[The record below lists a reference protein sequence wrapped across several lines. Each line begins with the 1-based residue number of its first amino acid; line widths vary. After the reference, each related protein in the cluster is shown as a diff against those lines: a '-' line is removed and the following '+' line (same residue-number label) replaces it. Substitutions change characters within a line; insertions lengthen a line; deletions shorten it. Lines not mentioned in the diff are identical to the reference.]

1 MERDED
7 RAKSVFGNVQDE
19 HTYEKAVRSKESYLK
34 RFGDDSNAVYRLAA
48 KPVPVIS
55 DALGVRNLVLSG
67 TGDAFDIKADAT
79 AAPMPPETS
88 ATQEDAH
95 GAPLIVGNIRM
106 GFGHYRIA
114 MAMASAAHAMGY
126 TPYWMDLAS
135 FKGSTGSAA
144 IAWQN
149 SLYSKGSKVSQ
160 QVPLFNKLFW
170 EPLNSEGFRKLSYNA
185 GDQKMSELLVPL
197 FRDIA
202 KDTAF
207 IGTHAWCAQA
217 AVHAGMTHVVNA
229 IPDNW
234 PMALHLAE
242 GSIHTVQTPSAYLGY
257 HQLRGMDPK
266 RQLAPM
272 PEHALFYTGHYVDHE
287 LVSAIPEDCRSR
299 RERVLGGSPV
309 RYLLSVGGAGAQQ
322 ELFAAI
328 VSHLIPYVKKHEA
341 AVFINVGDHKDV
353 WEGLVKSVDGLS
365 ALAETHFGDFAG
377 TEAFAEAAY
386 AGDVQGIH
394 AFCDEDIFSAVY
406 SSNVLMH
413 CSDILVTKPSEF
425 SFYPIPKLMIHRIG
439 GHESWGAIRAAE
451 VGDGTYEMDRTEEV
465 LSMIDSFQHDRSL
478 ISFMCDRIEEANQM
492 GIYDG
497 AYRAVDLAVHGLK
510 SSWAKASR

>member
-7 RAKSVFGNVQDE
+7 RAKSAFGNVQDE
-19 HTYEKAVRSKESYLK
+19 HTYKKAVRSKESYLK
-34 RFGDDSNAVYRLAA
+34 RFGDDSNAVYHLAA

-67 TGDAFDIKADAT
+67 TGDAFDIKADAA

-160 QVPLFNKLFW
+160 QVPLFNQLFW

-202 KDTAF
+202 KDTPF

-266 RQLAPM
+266 KQLVPM
-272 PEHALFYTGHYVDHE
+272 PEHALFYTGHYVDYE
-287 LVSAIPEDCRSR
+287 LVSAIPLCRR
-299 RERVLGGSPV
+299 RRSA
-309 RYLLSVGGAGAQQ
+309 AGA
-322 ELFAAI
+322 L
-328 VSHLIPYVKKHEA
+328 
-341 AVFINVGDHKDV
+341 
-353 WEGLVKSVDGLS
+353 
-365 ALAETHFGDFAG
+365 
-377 TEAFAEAAY
+377 
-386 AGDVQGIH
+386 
-394 AFCDEDIFSAVY
+394 CC
-406 SSNVLMH
+406 H
-413 CSDILVTKPSEF
+413 CLP
-425 SFYPIPKLMIHRIG
+425 PHPLR
-439 GHESWGAIRAAE
+439 
-451 VGDGTYEMDRTEEV
+451 
-465 LSMIDSFQHDRSL
+465 
-478 ISFMCDRIEEANQM
+478 EEA
-492 GIYDG
+492 
-497 AYRAVDLAVHGLK
+497 
-510 SSWAKASR
+510 